1 MATHN
6 SHADYL
12 STPRG
17 ACRLQRYPLRSND
30 PLQAWDSGDVLLH
43 QRLANHDSQLPL
55 LVNDQFGALAVA
67 CSQPRIVSMSDSYIS
82 TCGWQHNLK
91 INQLD
96 TDIVAVTG
104 LDEVPAGV
112 DLVLL
117 KLPKSSSLLEF
128 QLQQIASSLSRPIP
142 LFAAAKS
149 KLFTPTIRALFEQYC
164 DQVTVSLIDKK
175 ARVLSGQLRPL
186 SPTNQPALA
195 MNCWQDPAYPL
206 QLCQHAGV
214 FARNQLDIGA
224 RLLLENLPPAG
235 AEQVIDLGCGNGVLG
250 LRYAQLSPHS
260 QVLWVDESYL
270 AVASCQHNIAVNLAT
285 AQPSQQ
291 YQCRVDDCLSQQAD
305 ASADLILCNPPFH
318 QEHAITTHIAQQM
331 FRDSKRVL
339 RYGGELRVVA
349 NRHLAYHQPL
359 ERLFGRVTVV
369 ASNPKFVVL
378 SVRR

>member
-1 MATHN
+1 MAAFD

-12 STPRG
+12 TTPLG
-17 ACRLQRYPLRSND
+17 HWRLQRYPLRANQL
-30 PLQAWDSGDVLLH
+30 LQAWDSGDVLLH
-43 QRLANHDSQLPL
+43 QHLAAQVSTFPL

-67 CSQPRIVSMSDSYIS
+67 CQQARIAAMSDSYIS

-96 TDIVAVTG
+96 PEIVSVTG
-104 LDEVPAGV
+104 LAEVPSGI

-128 QLQQIASSLSRPIP
+128 QLQQIAASLKQPVQ

-149 KLFTPTIRALFEQYC
+149 KLFTPAIRALFERFC
-164 DQVTVSLIDKK
+164 DHVVVSLIEKK
-175 ARVLSGQLRPL
+175 ARVLSAQLRPL
-186 SPTNQPALA
+186 VAAAAPPEQLH
-195 MNCWQDPAYPL
+195 CWQDPALPL
-206 QLCQHAGV
+206 QLCQYAGV

-224 RLLLENLPPAG
+224 RLLVEHLPPAG

-250 LRYAQLSPHS
+250 LRYAQLSPAS

-270 AVASCQHNIAVNLAT
+270 AIASCQHNIALNLGSDLTKYA
-285 AQPSQQ
+285 
-291 YQCRVDDCLSQQAD
+291 CRVDDCLSQQAD
-305 ASADLILCNPPFH
+305 ASADLVLCNPPFH
-318 QEHAITTHIAQQM
+318 QEHTITSHIAQQM

-339 RYGGELRVVA
+339 RHGGELRVVA
-349 NRHLAYHQPL
+349 NRHLAYHQVL

>member
-1 MATHN
+1 MAANAVHP
-6 SHADYL
+6 DYL
-12 STPRG
+12 ATTLG
-17 ACRLQRYPLRSND
+17 HWRLQRYPLRSNN
-30 PLQAWDSGDVLLH
+30 PLQAWDSGDVLLQ
-43 QRLANHDSQLPL
+43 QRLAAQVSEFPL

-67 CSQPRIVSMSDSYIS
+67 CRQARIAAMSDSYIS
-82 TCGWQHNLK
+82 TCGWQHNLQ

-96 TDIVAVTG
+96 TDIVPVTG
-104 LDEVPAGV
+104 LTAVPAGI

-128 QLQQIASSLSRPIP
+128 QLQHIAASLKQPVA

-149 KLFTPTIRALFEQYC
+149 KLFTPAIRALFERFC
-164 DQVTVSLIDKK
+164 SDVSVSLIEKK
-175 ARVLSGQLRPL
+175 ARVLSAQLQPL
-186 SPTNQPALA
+186 ASAQQPTALLH
-195 MNCWQDPAYPL
+195 CWQDPAYPL
-206 QLCQHAGV
+206 QLCQYAGV
-214 FARNQLDIGA
+214 FARKQLDIGA
-224 RLLLENLPPAG
+224 RLLLDHLPPAG

-250 LRYAQLSPHS
+250 LRYAQLSPSS

-270 AVASCQHNIAVNLAT
+270 AIASCQHNIALNLAD
-285 AQPSQQ
+285 SNDH
-291 YQCRVDDCLSQQAD
+291 YDCRVDDCLSQQAD

-339 RYGGELRVVA
+339 RSGGELRVVA
-349 NRHLAYHQPL
+349 NRHLAYHQLL